1 MRVFLADDSGVKA
14 EVIAFALVPEG
25 LAFGVKGPGGIVNY
39 ILTSAACEE
48 EGLHFELEDGSLVSF
63 DDAVKMLTKKVK
75 E

>member
-14 EVIAFALVPEG
+14 EVIAFALVSEG
-25 LAFGVKGPGGIVNY
+25 LSFGIKGPGGIVNY
-39 ILTSAACEE
+39 ILTPAACEE

-63 DDAVKMLTKKVK
+63 DDAVKLLMKMFK

>member
-14 EVIAFALVPEG
+14 EVIAFALVSEG
-25 LAFGVKGPGGIVNY
+25 LAFGVKGPGGIVQY
-39 ILTSAACEE
+39 ILTPAACAD

-63 DDAVKMLTKKVK
+63 DDAVKLLMKMFK